1 MTSAQL
7 PVTMDQTHHSDSPM
21 HDRVPFG
28 SRFRAYWT
36 LYALTLRQHLHGK
49 RWLAVA
55 ALFLLPASLAML
67 IRGTTADVPSIALEF
82 LLVFMFIPQA
92 ILPLVALLYASGIV
106 QDELEEQTIT
116 YLLIRP
122 LAKWAIYAVKLLATL
137 TTTISLTAV
146 FTVLAYV
153 AIYLGADVQG
163 ENVPLRCL
171 KAVSVHALAIVA
183 YCSLFGLMSLLTNR
197 TLVVGILYTAIVEG
211 LLANLP
217 FGIRLA
223 SVIYYA
229 RLIAFRMLQFN
240 VPMPRGG
247 SENIAAE
254 AWQID
259 LTGSPNL
266 NEPPQLTTCLIVLL
280 VGSLICTILA
290 AWLCTRREFH
300 VKTPE
305 KD

>member
-1 MTSAQL
+1 MKVAQS
-7 PVTMDQTHHSDSPM
+7 PVTMDQTHHSHTTT
-21 HDRVPFG
+21 HDRAPLG

-36 LYALTLRQHLHGK
+36 LYTLTLRQHLHGK
-49 RWLAVA
+49 RWLAVG
-55 ALFLLPASLAML
+55 ALFLLPASLAVL

-92 ILPLVALLYASGIV
+92 ILPLVALLYASGII
-106 QDELEEQTIT
+106 QDELEDQTIT

-122 LAKWAIYAVKLLATL
+122 IAKWAIYVVKLLATL

-153 AIYLGADVQG
+153 AIYLGAEVQS
-163 ENVPLRCL
+163 ENVPLRCS
-171 KAVSVHALAIVA
+171 KAVSIHALAIVA

-223 SVIYYA
+223 SIIYYA
-229 RLIAFRMLQFN
+229 RLIAFRMLQFD
-240 VPMPRGG
+240 VPMPQGE

-259 LTGSPNL
+259 LSGGPGL
-266 NEPPQLTTCLIVLL
+266 DAPPQVSTCLIVLL

-290 AWLCTRREFH
+290 AWICTSREFH

>member
-1 MTSAQL
+1 M
-7 PVTMDQTHHSDSPM
+7 MDQPRHLETAT
-21 HDRVPFG
+21 HDRAPRG
-28 SRFRAYWT
+28 LLLRACWT
-36 LYALTLRQHLHGK
+36 LYVLTLRQHLHGK
-49 RWLAVA
+49 RWLAIG
-55 ALFLLPASLAML
+55 ALFLLPAGLAVL
-67 IRGTTADVPSIALEF
+67 VRSTTTDVPGIELEF

-92 ILPLVALLYASGIV
+92 VLPLVALLYASGII
-106 QDELEEQTIT
+106 QDEQEDQTIT

-122 LAKWAIYAVKLLATL
+122 IAKWAIYVVKFLATL
-137 TTTISLTAV
+137 TTTILLTAV
-146 FTVLAYV
+146 FTALAY
-153 AIYLGADVQG
+153 ATIYLGAETQG
-163 ENVPLRCL
+163 ESVPLRCL
-171 KAVSVHALAIVA
+171 KAVSIHALAIVA

-240 VPMPRGG
+240 VPMPQGG
-247 SENIAAE
+247 SENVAAE
-254 AWQID
+254 VWQI
-259 LTGSPNL
+259 NL
-266 NEPPQLTTCLIVLL
+266 DGDPELFEHPQPTTCLLVLL
-280 VGSLICTILA
+280 VGSLVCTILA

>member
-1 MTSAQL
+1 MTLARL
-7 PVTMDQTHHSDSPM
+7 PITMHQTGNSDTAM
-21 HDRVPFG
+21 QDRTSRG
-28 SRFRAYWT
+28 SRLGAYWT

-49 RWLAVA
+49 RWLAIG
-55 ALFLLPASLAML
+55 ALFLLPASLAVL
-67 IRGTTADVPSIALEF
+67 VRSTSADVPSVALEF

-92 ILPLVALLYASGIV
+92 ILPLAALLYASGII
-106 QDELEEQTIT
+106 QDEQEDQTIT

-122 LAKWAIYAVKLLATL
+122 IAKWAMYVVKLMASL
-137 TTTISLTAV
+137 TTTISLTAI

-153 AIYLGADVQG
+153 AIYLGAEVQV
-163 ENVPLRCL
+163 ENVAVRCL
-171 KAVSVHALAIVA
+171 KAVSIHALAIIA

-223 SVIYYA
+223 SIIYYA
-229 RLIAFRMLQFN
+229 RLIAFRMLQFD
-240 VPMPRGG
+240 VPLPQGR

-259 LTGSPNL
+259 SNGSRDL
-266 NEPPQLTTCLIVLL
+266 AEHPQQTTCLIVLL
-280 VGSLICTILA
+280 VGSLICTTLA